1 MRIDSSLGNSQYQ
14 SRYIHGASSVE
25 DVAVE
30 SATTPRSR
38 SAGGN
43 STSTLL
49 SASLANALWSLDS
62 TKKTAGV
69 KTGASAAIDEAKQ
82 HLRSSRSKRIIWNIW
97 IRTRSS
103 HASAWAARKK
113 GVWRHTLFALSL
125 GMEQLING

>member
-62 TKKTAGV
+62 SKKTAGL
-69 KTGASAAIDEAKQ
+69 KTSDSSAIDE
-82 HLRSSRSKRIIWNIW
+82 SKA
-97 IRTRSS
+97 
-103 HASAWAARKK
+103 ASPIQQIEA
-113 GVWRHTLFALSL
+113 HYLEYMDTD
-125 GMEQLING
+125 EE